1 MSQQAKPIS
10 MKELC
15 EVFQKRKRRI
25 FGERTSAE
33 QQEPPKVAS
42 RSFEKDRENL
52 SAPFKNSNTLLNHL
66 PPVHKQQTRRSRSQ
80 SKIAHVASPQRIKH
94 TVVIRHR
101 TSHRQVSQFSNI
113 QGQQR
118 TPQQAKMVSTKPS
131 AARQNDAEEN
141 TESSEE
147 RTTFKGDTKI
157 HRPCLAHTSLAVP
170 KTRTTM
176 PQSETNVGHFQPE
189 TVLARHEPSESEQ
202 STEKH
207 QGATKQEQ
215 KAGAH
220 PSSGR
225 HSASKQQNPRENK
238 QSIENHQSA
247 TKRQHKQR
255 ARDDRRE
262 PSAGRRI
269 AGMNQVLQQR
279 RQETSELVQS
289 SGRRMGRCSKTD
301 CTQQHRT
308 FVRVLRKRF

>member
-42 RSFEKDRENL
+42 RSFEKDRENP

-80 SKIAHVASPQRIKH
+80 SNIARVASPQRIKH

-118 TPQQAKMVSTKPS
+118 TPQQAKMVTTKPS

-225 HSASKQQNPRENK
+225 HSASKQNPRENK

-255 ARDDRRE
+255 ARDDGRE